1 MNAIRKRGSKYY
13 YQVYVPDENGRRIRK
28 EFVGTTDRKETVKIM
43 HATQA
48 EADRMLRA
56 ASRMTVEKFYA
67 MWDAEVLA
75 AGNYKINTVRAYKS
89 AITHYILPSLG
100 KEELKDVTPREL
112 QNLLNKLRDN
122 RFSRST
128 VNTVCSVLKKS
139 FTYATSFSGLI
150 PLNPAKDIVLPRFF
164 SPEKHEEA
172 VCFAPEEMD
181 KIFAHFPPGHDFY
194 MMIALSYYAGLRL
207 GECCALSWNDVN
219 MKDMTIRISRTLVQ
233 QGKKWT
239 FQAPKTENSIRT
251 IYFGSNL
258 YKILESQRFRQLQ
271 NRLKYGQ
278 WYINNNLV
286 ASHENGEIM
295 TPDSMR
301 YFGKWCH
308 KTFGK
313 GTFHFLRHTY
323 ASQMLEA
330 GADVELVSKQLGH
343 SSIVTTT
350 KIYSHILEKRRKK
363 LVSIIDKAL

>member
-75 AGNYKINTVRAYKS
+75 AGNYKANTVRAYRA
-89 AITHYILPSLG
+89 AIGHYILPSLG
-100 KEELKDVTPREL
+100 SKNLKDITPRDL
-112 QNLLNKLRDN
+112 QNLLNKLRDD
-122 RFSRST
+122 RFSRAT
-128 VNTVCSVLKKS
+128 VNTVCSILKKS
-139 FTYATSFSGLI
+139 FTYATSFAALI
-150 PLNPAKDIVLPRFF
+150 PSNPTKDIVLPRFF
-164 SPEKHEEA
+164 SPEKVEEV
-172 VCFAPEEMD
+172 VCFTPEEMD
-181 KIFAHFPPGHDFY
+181 KIFNHFPPGHDFY
-194 MMIALSYYAGLRL
+194 MMVALSYYAGLRL
-207 GECCALSWNDVN
+207 GECCALSWFDVN
-219 MKDMTIRISRTLVQ
+219 LKEMTIRISRTLVKD
-233 QGKKWT
+233 GSKWI
-239 FQAPKTENSIRT
+239 FQSPKTENSCRT

-258 YKILESQRFRQLQ
+258 KKILEEQRIRQMQ
-271 NRLKYGQ
+271 NKVKYGR
-278 WYINNNLV
+278 WYTDSNLV
-286 ASHENGEIM
+286 ASHENGKMM
-295 TPDSMR
+295 TPDGMR

-308 KTFGK
+308 KTFCK

-343 SSIVTTT
+343 SNIVTTT
-350 KIYSHILEKRRKK
+350 KIYSHILEQRRRK